1 VRTSDEM
8 ATVVNKII
16 TFEQSGAAQ
25 SVVLVSDLNDGV
37 DFSSSNNQIKS
48 AVPAGFNTVSIVRGQ
63 TNTDAKTEL
72 MDQLSQGGK
81 IVNYSGH
88 GSVTLWRGNLL
99 TDADVQTLAGKKA
112 SPLVVTM
119 TCLNAYFQDPHT
131 ASLGESLIK
140 VNQGGAVSVWASSAM
155 TDSGQQSTMDRELFR
170 QLFGNPNITLG
181 EAIRQAK
188 KITTD
193 NDIRRTWILFGDPT
207 MTIRIQN

>member
-1 VRTSDEM
+1 M
-8 ATVVNKII
+8 
-16 TFEQSGAAQ
+16 
-25 SVVLVSDLNDGV
+25 VLVSDLNDGV